1 MKRILII
8 ADGTIART
16 FLERIED
23 LDASDNIYHIVYY
36 KESTL
41 PSQKSDK
48 FIYYAFDPTS
58 FTKLSM
64 LLEDIEF
71 YQAMLVLGNKIDMIA
86 TYENIRKVSPILSV
100 VIFDKWGIQFEDN
113 NTTTVDVN
121 ERYANILSNYLPDIP
136 LFAQN
141 IGLGLG
147 EIMEYKIPFG
157 SAYVYRHVG
166 NIEQK
171 RWRIAAIFR
180 EQQIILPQPKTMLLP
195 NDNILVVGNP
205 NVLKGVYKSINRQFG
220 QFPLPFGQNI
230 YVILDMVEMS
240 EKEIQ
245 KLCNDAMLLHANLNS
260 KKLVFR
266 ILNPT
271 YGKTLDKLKSYQQS
285 TSMEIVLDFLSQE
298 LEDIVLQDITQYYIG
313 LIITNKNFFKEHID
327 LLYLLHLPIFK
338 IGDDGFLKIKHTV
351 VLNRNSEKVEQLSS
365 VIFDI
370 ASQLHID
377 ISLIEFEPDMDDEC
391 IKIAE
396 HFENLSKLFEEKVR
410 IIKTK
415 KNPIRTLMQ
424 QDDYLQLIVF
434 DKKILKSGW
443 LSFLSTNLE
452 EQYVRFFD
460 KPQLFLPYES

>member
-1 MKRILII
+1 MKRILIV

-16 FLERIED
+16 FLERIKD
-23 LDASDNIYHIVYY
+23 LDASDNVYHIVYY

-41 PSQKSDK
+41 PVQKSDK

-64 LLEDIEF
+64 LLDDIEF
-71 YQAMLVLGNKIDMIA
+71 YQAMLVLGNKIDMVA
-86 TYENIRKVSPILSV
+86 TYENICKVSPILSV

-113 NTTTVDVN
+113 NTTTIDIN

-230 YVILDMVEMS
+230 YVVLDMVEMS

-351 VLNRNSEKVEQLSS
+351 VLNRSSEKVEQLSS
-365 VIFDI
+365 IIFDI

-377 ISLIEFEPDMDDEC
+377 ISLIEFEPDMDEEC

-443 LSFLSTNLE
+443 FSFLSTNLE

>member
-1 MKRILII
+1 M
-8 ADGTIART
+8 
-16 FLERIED
+16 
-23 LDASDNIYHIVYY
+23 
-36 KESTL
+36 
-41 PSQKSDK
+41 
-48 FIYYAFDPTS
+48 
-58 FTKLSM
+58 
-64 LLEDIEF
+64 
-71 YQAMLVLGNKIDMIA
+71 
-86 TYENIRKVSPILSV
+86 
-100 VIFDKWGIQFEDN
+100 
-113 NTTTVDVN
+113 
-121 ERYANILSNYLPDIP
+121 
-136 LFAQN
+136 
-141 IGLGLG
+141 
-147 EIMEYKIPFG
+147 
-157 SAYVYRHVG
+157 
-166 NIEQK
+166 
-171 RWRIAAIFR
+171 
-180 EQQIILPQPKTMLLP
+180 
-195 NDNILVVGNP
+195 
-205 NVLKGVYKSINRQFG
+205 
-220 QFPLPFGQNI
+220 
-230 YVILDMVEMS
+230 
-240 EKEIQ
+240 
-245 KLCNDAMLLHANLNS
+245 
-260 KKLVFR
+260 
-266 ILNPT
+266 
-271 YGKTLDKLKSYQQS
+271 
-285 TSMEIVLDFLSQE
+285 
-298 LEDIVLQDITQYYIG
+298 
-313 LIITNKNFFKEHID
+313 IITNKNFFKEHIN